1 VIQLVQKRSQR
12 TTRKEF
18 IDDTEYWWTAACS
31 DQLQRK
37 KCEWSEETHKSKS
50 WSVTTIKDG
59 LSFPEFSVC
68 LHSTE
73 QENCTNRSS
82 GYAICILYQSSTGKK
97 GNCIYISSIISW

>member
-18 IDDTEYWWTAACS
+18 IDDIEYWWTAACS
-31 DQLQRK
+31 NQLQRK

-50 WSVTTIKDG
+50 WSVTTIKGG

-73 QENCTNRSS
+73 QENCIVPLAMQFVYCTNR
-82 GYAICILYQSSTGKK
+82 QRKKK
-97 GNCIYISSIISW
+97 GNYIYISSIISW